1 MHACTCCKLA
11 AQGHTDGCNQL
22 LRLIVAILHSV
33 FVSPLDSAAVTTAS
47 SCPIISV
54 CITQMLCMLEGAVV

>member
-11 AQGHTDGCNQL
+11 AQGHTGGCEQL

-33 FVSPLDSAAVTTAS
+33 FVSTLDSAAVTTAS
-47 SCPIISV
+47 SCPIVNVYIMQ
-54 CITQMLCMLEGAVV
+54 TLYMLVLAVN